1 MIIEPEEEEEERST
15 AVRAR
20 FSFGALFGP
29 NQAVH
34 SLLLSFDWTVHLPG
48 GHRRRFG
55 GGGRRLSSLLFLLLR
70 RGGGGGFRQGH
81 LPAVDGGEVVQG
93 GDLEPPAD
101 GPGEDGPVVVVRQQ
115 GGGVVELAAD
125 LPGGEGDADSLAS
138 G

>member
-1 MIIEPEEEEEERST
+1 MIIEPEEEERST

-20 FSFGALFGP
+20 FSLGALFGP

-48 GHRRRFG
+48 GHRRRCSG
-55 GGGRRLSSLLFLLLR
+55 GWRGGLGRFPPLLLLR
-70 RGGGGGFRQGH
+70 LRGGGFRQGH